1 MRAMLILIVYLAAVN
16 LTAFVCYGVDKYKAV
31 HHKWRISEAT
41 LLTLAWI
48 GGGVGAAV
56 GMAVFH
62 HKTRKWKFRVMV
74 PVAVVV
80 WVIAGYWIWK

>member
-1 MRAMLILIVYLAAVN
+1 MRTMLILIVYLAAVN
-16 LTAFVCYGVDKYKAV
+16 LTAFVCYGADKYKAV

-48 GGGVGAAV
+48 GGGAGAAA
-56 GMAVFH
+56 GMAVFR

-74 PVAVVV
+74 PMAVVV
-80 WVIAGYWIWK
+80 WAAIGYEIIG

>member
-1 MRAMLILIVYLAAVN
+1 MLILIVYLAAVN
-16 LTAFVCYGVDKYKAV
+16 LTAFVCYVVDKYKAV

-48 GGGVGAAV
+48 GGGAGAAV
-56 GMAVFH
+56 GMVVFH

-74 PVAVVV
+74 PLAVVV
-80 WVIAGYWIWK
+80 WMIAGYWIWK